1 MICVYTDTF
10 VCFYVSVRVYTHIN
24 ISKTCFGFNIEIG
37 GKRNPNSL
45 VGQDE
50 DERAEKYRFVS
61 SVFVKSHSESF
72 KNF

>member
-10 VCFYVSVRVYTHIN
+10 VCFYESVRVYTHIN
-24 ISKTCFGFNIEIG
+24 ISKTCFGFSIEIG

-45 VGQDE
+45 VGQDG
-50 DERAEKYRFVS
+50 RAESYSFVS